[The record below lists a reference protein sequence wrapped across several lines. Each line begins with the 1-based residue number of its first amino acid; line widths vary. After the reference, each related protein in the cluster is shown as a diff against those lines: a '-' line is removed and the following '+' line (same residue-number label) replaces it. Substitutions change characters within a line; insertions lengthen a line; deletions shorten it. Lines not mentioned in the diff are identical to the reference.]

1 MQAEFGYPALT
12 DAVKAR
18 ILGANAA
25 AVYGIERPEVAALPD
40 ELAPALLAA
49 MDAARG

>member
-12 DAVKAR
+12 DAVKTR
-18 ILGANAA
+18 ILGANASSLYRI
-25 AVYGIERPEVAALPD
+25 VPSPPSPVPP

-49 MDAARG
+49 MDTTRA